1 MVRTAGF
8 IGSNISIRT
17 GVALGLPLEMAI
29 RDFLMRLATTGL
41 ATALLC
47 VSVLARPAA
56 AQIESREA
64 ISLQN
69 QILELRHQ
77 MQQNAMQQGGNAP
90 PIAPPIG
97 SGEAS
102 GDAQAASG
110 LTPQLLDRVSTL
122 EQQVRDLRGQ
132 VDQLTNQVQQQN
144 AALTKQIGDLSFAM
158 QQGHP
163 GAPGAEPAAP
173 AAPAPVPAPAPR
185 RTPETTLQQGNAAL
199 ARRDFAAAQADARE
213 VLAGPKNPRQID
225 AQFLLAQSL
234 AGQRQYQQAATAYY
248 DVYSRAPRSARAPDA
263 LLGVS
268 ASLLALG
275 DKNDACQA
283 LQKLRIEFPS
293 PAPRVRSAASAL
305 RGRAGC
311 R

>member
-1 MVRTAGF
+1 
-8 IGSNISIRT
+8 
-17 GVALGLPLEMAI
+17 MAI
-29 RDFLMRLATTGL
+29 RDVFMRLATTGL

-47 VSVLARPAA
+47 ASILTRPAA
-56 AQIESREA
+56 AQMESREA

-77 MQQNAMQQGGNAP
+77 IQQNGMQGGGGGTP
-90 PIAPPIG
+90 VAPPIG
-97 SGEAS
+97 SGAPPV
-102 GDAQAASG
+102 DAQAASG

-132 VDQLTNQVQQQN
+132 VDQLSNQLQQQT
-144 AALTKQIGDLSFAM
+144 AALNKQIGDLGFAM

-163 GAPGAEPAAP
+163 GAPAAP
-173 AAPAPVPAPAPR
+173 AAVAAPASPPPAAR
-185 RTPETTLQQGNAAL
+185 RTPETALQQGNAAL
-199 ARRDFAAAQADARE
+199 ARRDYAAAQANARE
-213 VLAGPKNPRQID
+213 VLAGPKNPRQVD
-225 AQFLLAQSL
+225 AQFLLAQSY

-283 LQKLRIEFPS
+283 LQKLRIEFPA

-311 R
+311 H